1 MTISEF
7 SVLLSDLVANWDRY
21 MDEFFKSIEPDLI
34 DANTEQL
41 DSGLDA
47 TGATL
52 PPYQNPEYAAMKGR
66 TIPDLKLTGDFWSG
80 FVASQLKDSI
90 IIDSTDSK
98 RDKLVAKYG
107 ADIFGLTDQRLD
119 RLIKDQ
125 ILPDFQLF
133 LRNKLQLR

>member
-1 MTISEF
+1 M
-7 SVLLSDLVANWDRY
+7 LADLIANWDRY
-21 MDEFFKSIEPDLI
+21 MDDFFKSIEPDLI
-34 DANTEQL
+34 DANTAQL
-41 DSGLDA
+41 DAGLDA

-66 TIPDLKLTGDFWSG
+66 TIPDLKLNGDFWSG

-90 IIDSTDSK
+90 KIYSTDPK
-98 RDKLVAKYG
+98 NDKLVAKYG
-107 ADIFGLTDQRLD
+107 DIFGLTDRGLD

-133 LRNKLQLR
+133 LRNKLQLQ

>member
-1 MTISEF
+1 MTITEF
-7 SVLLSDLVANWDRY
+7 SLLLADLVANWDRY

-34 DANTEQL
+34 DANTAQL
-41 DSGLDA
+41 DAGLDA

-133 LRNKLQLR
+133 LQKKLQLR